1 MRIAL
6 LSTPFIPVPPPR
18 YGGTELVVAELAEG
32 LAEQGHQVTLY
43 TTGDSSACVE
53 RRALYKHAQWPP
65 QPLPDIN
72 HVSWA
77 LHEVAA
83 REFDVVHANSASA
96 LACWRTTQRPP
107 LVYTLHHVR
116 EEELSSFYRFFPE
129 AWYVAISHDQ
139 ARREVPLPHV
149 EVIHHGL
156 DPRKY
161 EWTPT
166 PGEYVCFVGRFTL
179 VKGPHIAI
187 DVAEAAG
194 VPIRVAGEVHP
205 VDAEFGAREM
215 AHRLAASHVTMLG
228 SIGMGDKVPLLRDAR
243 ALLAPITWDEPFGL
257 ALIEAMLSG
266 CPVIAFPRGS
276 VPELVE
282 PGATGFVVHDAAE
295 MRDLVRRGSVLDD
308 FDRER
313 CRVRAI
319 ERFGRDR
326 MVRDYERL
334 YARAAAKGRTG
345 GHMKRAA
352 RSSATRL
359 LSNHHDG

>member
-32 LAEQGHQVTLY
+32 LAERGHRVTLF

-53 RRALYKHAQWPP
+53 RRALYQHAQWPP
-65 QPLPDIN
+65 QSLADIN

-77 LHEVAA
+77 LHEIATHD
-83 REFDVVHANSASA
+83 FDVVHANSASA
-96 LACWRTTQRPP
+96 LAYWRATQWPP
-107 LVYTLHHVR
+107 LVYTLHHAR
-116 EEELSSFYRFFPE
+116 DEELSRFYRFFPDP
-129 AWYVAISHDQ
+129 WYVAISHDQ
-139 ARREVPLPHV
+139 ASREIPLPHL

-156 DPRKY
+156 DPEKY
-161 EWTPT
+161 EWTSSASD
-166 PGEYVCFVGRFTL
+166 YVCFIGRFSRA
-179 VKGPHIAI
+179 KGPHVAI
-187 DVAEAAG
+187 DVAAAADT
-194 VPIRVAGEVHP
+194 PIRVAGEVHP
-205 VDAEFGAREM
+205 VDAEYGTREM
-215 AHRLAASHVTMLG
+215 AHRLASSHVTMLG
-228 SIGMGDKVPLLRDAR
+228 TIGMAEKVPLLRDAR
-243 ALLAPITWDEPFGL
+243 ALLAPISWDEPFGL

-282 PGATGFVVHDAAE
+282 PGVTGFVVRDAAE
-295 MRDLVRRGSVLDD
+295 MRDLVRRGSILDD

-313 CRVRAI
+313 CRARAV
-319 ERFGRDR
+319 ERFGSER

-345 GHMKRAA
+345 ARMKRAA

-359 LSNHHDG
+359 LPNHHDG

>member
-1 MRIAL
+1 MRIAV

-32 LAEQGHQVTLY
+32 LVERGHDVTLFA
-43 TTGDSSACVE
+43 TGDSSACVE
-53 RRALYKHAQWPP
+53 RRALYQHAQWPP
-65 QPLPDIN
+65 QPLPEIN
-72 HVSWA
+72 HISWA
-77 LHEVAA
+77 LHEVASGD
-83 REFDVVHANSASA
+83 FDIVHANSASA
-96 LACWRTTQRPP
+96 LACWRGTQWPP

-116 EEELSSFYRFFPE
+116 DEELSSFYRFFPD

-139 ARREVPLPHV
+139 ARREIPLPHV

-161 EWTPT
+161 EWTSSPD
-166 PGEYVCFVGRFTL
+166 EYVCFVGRFTP
-179 VKGPHIAI
+179 VKGPHVAI
-187 DVAEAAG
+187 DVAGAAH

-205 VDAEFGAREM
+205 VDAEFGSREM
-215 AHRLAASHVTMLG
+215 SHRLAASHVHMLG
-228 SIGMGDKVPLLRDAR
+228 SIGMDEKVPLLRDAR

-266 CPVIAFPRGS
+266 CPVVAFPRGS
-276 VPELVE
+276 VSELVE
-282 PGATGFVVHDAAE
+282 PGVTGFVVRDAAE
-295 MRDLVRRGSVLDD
+295 MREVVQRGSVLDD

-313 CRVRAI
+313 CRARAVQ
-319 ERFGRDR
+319 RFGRER

-345 GHMKRAA
+345 GRMKRTT
-352 RSSATRL
+352 RSGATRL
-359 LSNHHDG
+359 LSNHHEG

>member
-32 LAEQGHQVTLY
+32 LAERGHHVTLFA
-43 TTGDSSACVE
+43 TGDSCACVE
-53 RRALYKHAQWPP
+53 RRALYAHAQWPP

-72 HVSWA
+72 HISWA
-77 LHEVAA
+77 LHEVAGGT
-83 REFDVVHANSASA
+83 FDVVHANSASA
-96 LACWRTTQRPP
+96 LACWRAIQWPP

-116 EEELSSFYRFFPE
+116 DEELSSFYRFFPD

-139 ARREVPLPHV
+139 ARREIPLPHL

-156 DPRKY
+156 DAAKY
-161 EWTPT
+161 QWTESPC
-166 PGEYVCFVGRFTL
+166 EYVCFVGRFSA
-179 VKGPHIAI
+179 VKGPHVAI
-187 DVAEAAG
+187 DVAAEAG
-194 VPIRVAGEVHP
+194 VPIRVAGEVHS
-205 VDAEFGAREM
+205 VDAEFGSREM
-215 AHRLAASHVTMLG
+215 SHRLAATHVTMLG
-228 SIGMGDKVPLLRDAR
+228 SIGMDEKVPMLRDAR

-266 CPVIAFPRGS
+266 CPVIAYPRGS

-282 PGATGFVVHDAAE
+282 NGVTGFVVRDAIE
-295 MRDLVRRGSVLDD
+295 MREIVQRGSVLDQ

-313 CRVRAI
+313 CRARAV

-326 MVRDYERL
+326 MVRDYELL

-345 GHMKRAA
+345 GHPVRAA
-352 RSSATRL
+352 RSVRSRL
-359 LSNHHDG
+359 LPNHHDG

>member
-6 LSTPFIPVPPPR
+6 LSTPFIAVPPPR

-32 LAEQGHQVTLY
+32 LAERGHQVTLFA
-43 TTGDSSACVE
+43 TGDSSVCVE
-53 RRALYKHAQWPP
+53 RRALYQHAQWPP
-65 QPLPDIN
+65 QALADIN

-77 LHEVAA
+77 LHEVTSHD
-83 REFDVVHANSASA
+83 FDVVHANSASA
-96 LACWRTTQRPP
+96 LACWRATQSPP

-116 EEELSSFYRFFPE
+116 EEELSSFYRFFPD

-139 ARREVPLPHV
+139 ASREIPLPHI
-149 EVIHHGL
+149 EVIYHGL
-156 DPRKY
+156 DPKKY
-161 EWTPT
+161 EWTPS
-166 PGEYVCFVGRFTL
+166 PSDYVCFVGRFTQ
-179 VKGPHIAI
+179 VKGPHVAI
-187 DVAEAAG
+187 DVAGAAG

-205 VDAEFGAREM
+205 QDAEFGSREM
-215 AHRLAASHVTMLG
+215 SHRLAASHVTMLG
-228 SIGMGDKVPLLRDAR
+228 SIGIEEKVPLLRDAR
-243 ALLAPITWDEPFGL
+243 ALLAPITWNEPFGL

-266 CPVIAFPRGS
+266 CPVIAYPHGS

-282 PGATGFVVHDAAE
+282 EGVTGFVVRDATE
-295 MRDLVRRGSVLDD
+295 MREIVQRGSILDE

-313 CRVRAI
+313 CRARAI

-334 YARAAAKGRTG
+334 YARAAAKGRSG
-345 GHMKRAA
+345 ARMKRGA

-359 LSNHHDG
+359 LPNHHEG